1 VNLKKRSIVSL
12 LLTFLLLNSSF
23 IESAESTGPSPKFNV
38 DCFDYSTTGS
48 DSGGRYIEYQPNV
61 TANFYGKKATI
72 NTYIN
77 DTLANTLK
85 FSRNSSS
92 YSRTEQF
99 ELKVKIYRDQVNL
112 GKNEFKF
119 IFRDSQNRSRTW
131 RCVTEFYE
139 SSFGKEQLSG
149 SAGGGSVFGSEISGC
164 RLNGKRLYG
173 SVYFTN
179 SSYLADFS
187 IYITDSAYLADLKVY
202 LTNSSYLATSCGL
215 WYPTNSSYLADFS
228 VYITNSS
235 YLADFSVFQTTSSYL
250 AGT

>member
-1 VNLKKRSIVSL
+1 VNLKKRSMVSL
-12 LLTFLLLNSSF
+12 LLTFLLLNSSL
-23 IESAESTGPSPKFNV
+23 IESAESAGPSPKFNV
-38 DCFDYSTTGS
+38 GCFDYSTTGI
-48 DSGGRYIEYQPNV
+48 DSGGRYIEYQPSV

-72 NTYIN
+72 NTYLN
-77 DTLANTLK
+77 DTLTNTLK

-92 YSRTEQF
+92 YSRIEKF

-112 GKNEFKF
+112 GKNEFKL
-119 IFRDSQNRSRTW
+119 IFRDSQNRSQTW
-131 RCVTEFYE
+131 RCQTEFYE
-139 SSFGKEQLSG
+139 SSFGKELLSG
-149 SAGGGSVFGSEISGC
+149 SAGGGGVFGSKISGC
-164 RLNGKRLYG
+164 RLNGKKLYG

-179 SSYLADFS
+179 SAYLADFS
-187 IYITDSAYLADLKVY
+187 IYITNSSYLADLKVY

-235 YLADFSVFQTTSSYL
+235 YLADFSVYQTTSSYL